1 MADTL
6 TKLDALIGELD
17 PYTPSPAALKKSLID
32 AGVTGFNEEYTAAAD
47 KKAVAKAAITVLRRL
62 IVLSSDSM
70 GKSSQGYKVEEL
82 EKRIK
87 ALAEENDLDVED
99 FVEVPAVEG
108 GSHLW

>member
-1 MADTL
+1 MAGTY

-32 AGVTGFNEEYTAAAD
+32 AGITGFDEEYTKAD
-47 KKAVAKAAITVLRRL
+47 KKAVAKAAIIVLRRL

-70 GKSSQGYKVEEL
+70 GKSSQGYKTEEL

-87 ALAEENDLDVED
+87 DLANENGLDVED
-99 FVEVPAVEG
+99 FVEVPSVED
-108 GSHLW
+108 GSNRW

>member
-1 MADTL
+1 MADTY

-32 AGVTGFNEEYTAAAD
+32 AGISDFDEEYTTD
-47 KKAVAKAAITVLRRL
+47 YKKAVAKAAITVLRRL

-99 FVEVPAVEG
+99 FVEVPAVED

>member
-32 AGVTGFNEEYTAAAD
+32 AGITGFDDEYTTDD
-47 KKAVAKAAITVLRRL
+47 KKSVAKAAITVLRRL

>member
-1 MADTL
+1 MADTY

-32 AGVTGFNEEYTAAAD
+32 AGITGFDEEYTIAD

-70 GKSSQGYKVEEL
+70 GKSSQGYKTEEL
-82 EKRIK
+82 ENRIK
-87 ALAEENDLDVED
+87 DLANENGLDVED
-99 FVEVPAVEG
+99 FVEVPSVED
-108 GSHLW
+108 GSNRW